1 MSSRKVGTPKAL
13 GIEGIGYDLF
23 SDTTIEKLSSV
34 VNEVLST
41 TGGGIVKQ
49 IIQTPARN
57 GIKIVVPTVKEWQNL
72 EYAAE
77 KAEDIQMYVEY
88 RNGDIERFLGSF
100 NIQNGSSEDG
110 SATVD
115 ILTMEPIAY
124 QAN

>member
-1 MSSRKVGTPKAL
+1 MGRVVGTPKAICID
-13 GIEGIGYDLF
+13 GIDYDLF
-23 SDTTIEKLSSV
+23 SDTAIEKVSSV

-77 KAEDIQMYVEY
+77 KGEDIQMHIKY
-88 RNGDIERFLGSF
+88 RNNDIERYFGSF

-110 SATVD
+110 SATID

-124 QAN
+124 QAS